1 MTSRRGR
8 PQLINV
14 EDSNIPRKINFN
26 YSENFNRIIEL
37 NTENYVG
44 WRNNMLF
51 LLTINDL
58 VSYATQEKV
67 KKLRKRDIKE
77 NLSNYIVDQFDDSL
91 VYDKRTNENG
101 LGLEHTSI

>member
-1 MTSRRGR
+1 
-8 PQLINV
+8 
-14 EDSNIPRKINFN
+14 
-26 YSENFNRIIEL
+26 
-37 NTENYVG
+37 
-44 WRNNMLF
+44 MLF

>member
-14 EDSNIPRKINFN
+14 EDSNTPRKINFN

-58 VSYATQEKV
+58 VSYATQEK
-67 KKLRKRDIKE
+67 
-77 NLSNYIVDQFDDSL
+77 
-91 VYDKRTNENG
+91 
-101 LGLEHTSI
+101 